1 MESDK
6 KHIKNNMRRKEF
18 FGLDSVKLS
27 TGKIDLLVSKSVG
40 PRILSLRYKGKINL
54 FAELPNDYLE
64 YPGDGN
70 FYFYGGHRLWV
81 APEDPSVTYIPD
93 NQPIRIRESSGFVEL
108 IQEINQTTGIQKT
121 IRIRFTDYDDVVVI
135 DHLIHNKG
143 DLPFRCAIWA
153 ITQFKL
159 GGVAILPQQTKRI
172 DGNTLLPDR
181 SIVLWPY
188 TDINDPRIRWGNQ
201 FIFVDPEPVDQAL
214 KIGMLNTQKWMAYF
228 YHNLLFIKY
237 AENYKSEQL
246 VDQGATS
253 ECYCNS
259 KFIELETLGS
269 LKQLEPGKTI
279 QHREVWR
286 IVDTPFANLTQET
299 MMDFMEND
307 EMTNVCRGML

>member
-1 MESDK
+1 
-6 KHIKNNMRRKEF
+6 MRRKQF
-18 FGLDSVKLS
+18 LGFDSVELS
-27 TGKIDLLVSKSVG
+27 TGKIDLIISKSVG
-40 PRILSLRYKGKINL
+40 PRVLSLSYKGGENL

-81 APEDPSVTYIPD
+81 APEDPFVTYIPD
-93 NQPIRIRESSGFVEL
+93 DQPIRIQESSGFVEF
-108 IQEINQTTGIQKT
+108 IQKINQTKGIQKS
-121 IRIRFTDYDDVVVI
+121 IRIRLTDYDDVVTI
-135 DHLIHNKG
+135 DHLIHNEGNFPLK
-143 DLPFRCAIWA
+143 CAPWA

-159 GGVAILPQQTKRI
+159 GGVAILPQQIKGI

-201 FIFVDPEPVDQAL
+201 FIFVGPEPFDQAL
-214 KIGMLNTQKWMAYF
+214 KIGMSNAQKWMAYF

-237 AENYKSEQL
+237 AENCETDQL

-259 KFIELETLGS
+259 KFIELETLGP
-269 LKQLEPGKTI
+269 LKQIEPGKTI

-286 IVDTPFANLTQET
+286 IVDTPFTDLTQET
-299 MMDFMEND
+299 MMDFVEND
-307 EMTNVCRGML
+307 EMADICREML